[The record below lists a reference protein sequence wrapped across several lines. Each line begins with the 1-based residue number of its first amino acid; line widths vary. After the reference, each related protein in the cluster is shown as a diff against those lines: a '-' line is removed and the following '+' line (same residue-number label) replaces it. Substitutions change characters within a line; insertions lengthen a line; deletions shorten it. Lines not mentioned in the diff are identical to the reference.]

1 MKAPRLRELLDGMT
15 QARILVVGDY
25 YLDAYWSI
33 DMTRSKLSLETPWHV
48 NPVVGQ
54 GYQPG
59 ASGTIVNNLLALGT
73 GTVRTLGVIGNDAF
87 GTMLVEQMCE
97 RGADVA
103 LMVRSPARL
112 TPIYLKP
119 MYRGYGETEAEG
131 PRFDIENTSPLSAD
145 DAQVL
150 VERVRQA
157 APECD
162 AVIFNDHDDGNG
174 CGVISRDMFVALNE
188 IPLACPDTVFLADSR
203 TRIGEF
209 RNMIVKPNGFEAK
222 RAIEPDWR
230 GSDVGLDEAKRCG
243 DLLRRRNGRPVI
255 TTLGANGV
263 LVHTSEGC
271 RHVPARRVNGPIDIV
286 GAGDSALAG
295 IAAALCAGASV
306 VEAAEFGNLVAS
318 VTITKLRDTGTASP
332 EELLARCG
340 A

>member
-1 MKAPRLRELLDGMT
+1 MKATRLRELLDGMA
-15 QARILVVGDY
+15 QARVLVVGDY

-54 GYQPG
+54 RYQPG

-87 GTMLVEQMCE
+87 GAMLLEQMQE

-103 LMVRSPARL
+103 LMLRSAARL

-119 MYRGYGETEAEG
+119 MYTGYGETEAEG
-131 PRFDIENTSPLSAD
+131 PRFDIENISPVGAD

-150 VERVRQA
+150 IERVREA

-162 AVIFNDHDDGNG
+162 AVILNDHDDGNG
-174 CGVISRDMFVALNE
+174 CGTISREMIAALNE
-188 IPLACPDTVFLADSR
+188 IPLACADTVFLADSR
-203 TRIGEF
+203 TRIGDF
-209 RNMIVKPNGFEAK
+209 RNMIVKPNRFEAK
-222 RAIEPDWR
+222 RAIEPDWH
-230 GSDVGLDEAKRCG
+230 GSDVSLDEAERCG
-243 DLLRRRNGRPVI
+243 DLLRRRNGRPVV

-263 LVHTSEGC
+263 LVHTSDGC
-271 RHVPARRVNGPIDIV
+271 RHIPGRRVDGPIDIV

-332 EELLARCG
+332 EELVARCDG
-340 A
+340 